1 MNKKIIAL
9 IAVIAIVAILG
20 VCLVA
25 CNAKSYQSKLEKK
38 GYTVS
43 VSENEKDDNNADV
56 EWVVSAQKGGVLS
69 GDFQAVT
76 IAKYKNVDD
85 AKKAEKDAKDGA
97 NNGIISYKV
106 SRSGKIVIVGTEQG
120 VKDAK

>member
-1 MNKKIIAL
+1 MNKKLIAL

-38 GYTVS
+38 GYKVTVETDYGDNSKYEWTVDAVKAEISLTNAQADYVS
-43 VSENEKDDNNADV
+43 VVK
-56 EWVVSAQKGGVLS
+56 
-69 GDFQAVT
+69 F
-76 IAKYKNVDD
+76 KNIDD
-85 AKKAEKDAKDGA
+85 AKQAEKDAKD
-97 NNGIISYKV
+97 NGVTVK
-106 SRSGKIVIVGTEQG
+106 RSGKIVIGGTEQG

>member
-1 MNKKIIAL
+1 MNKKVIAL

-25 CNAKSYQSKLEKK
+25 CNAKSYQNKLEKK

-43 VSENEKDDNNADV
+43 NYTGDDDDDI
-56 EWVVSAQKGGVLS
+56 EWGISASKGALLNGDSVTVVKFKEL
-69 GDFQAVT
+69 
-76 IAKYKNVDD
+76 DD
-85 AKKAEKDAKDGA
+85 AKEKETWYKNHKD
-97 NNGIISYKV
+97 NGLISYEV
-106 SRSGKIVIVGTEQG
+106 YRTGKIVIVGTAQG

>member
-38 GYTVS
+38 GYSVS
-43 VSENEKDDNNADV
+43 VSEEDKDDDGADI
-56 EWVVSAQKGGVLS
+56 EWMGTGAKGALVNGDSVTVV
-69 GDFQAVT
+69 
-76 IAKYKNVDD
+76 KYKNTDD
-85 AKKAEKDAKDGA
+85 AKKAEADAKAYKD
-97 NNGIISYKV
+97 NGLISYEV
-106 SRSGKIVIVGTEQG
+106 YRSGKIVIVGTAQG

>member
-1 MNKKIIAL
+1 MNKKVIAL

-38 GYTVS
+38 GYKVTVETDYDKDSKYEWSVTGVKAEISLTNASADS
-43 VSENEKDDNNADV
+43 VSIVKFK
-56 EWVVSAQKGGVLS
+56 SL
-69 GDFQAVT
+69 
-76 IAKYKNVDD
+76 DD
-85 AKKAEKDAKDGA
+85 AKQSEKNAKD
-97 NNGIISYKV
+97 NGITVK
-106 SRSGKIVIVGTEQG
+106 RSGKIVIAGTEQG

>member
-1 MNKKIIAL
+1 MNKKVIAL

-38 GYTVS
+38 GYKVTVETDYNDDS
-43 VSENEKDDNNADV
+43 VY
-56 EWVVSAQKGGVLS
+56 EWTVYGVKAEISLSSAS
-69 GDFQAVT
+69 AAYVT
-76 IAKYKNVDD
+76 IAKFKKLDD
-85 AKKAEKDAKDGA
+85 AKDAEKDAKD
-97 NNGIISYKV
+97 NGLTVK
-106 SRSGKIVIVGTEQG
+106 RSGKIVIAGSEQG